1 MEKYSDCMLIYK
13 ISENKPYGEI
23 NKKNYDKMKK
33 ALNAAGFFLDVE
45 NGVLKLQISQYGY
58 ERKQKRNAGRKKKCA
73 LKKEN
78 GEYGLYRYSDVVYM
92 MQTMMDK
99 EISNKREER
108 HSKNIELTVLDGDIK
123 ALVNDGDK
131 LSKGIEKAKK
141 DIEENKRNIK
151 YLIEKLEIKKEE
163 LNKLD
168 AKREERK
175 ERLKVIEEELVN
187 NTI

>member
-78 GEYGLYRYSDVVYM
+78 GEYGLYRYYDVVYM

-99 EISNKREER
+99 EISNKIEMPIATFYR
-108 HSKNIELTVLDGDIK
+108 HKQRLKESYYYRSLDLNRLKDKEYLDGVD
-123 ALVNDGDK
+123 
-131 LSKGIEKAKK
+131 
-141 DIEENKRNIK
+141 
-151 YLIEKLEIKKEE
+151 
-163 LNKLD
+163 
-168 AKREERK
+168 
-175 ERLKVIEEELVN
+175 N
-187 NTI
+187 NFVF

>member
-73 LKKEN
+73 LPCARNATLIVSSAIRKVSTERVTTAAN
-78 GEYGLYRYSDVVYM
+78 
-92 MQTMMDK
+92 QW
-99 EISNKREER
+99 KRSSR
-108 HSKNIELTVLDGDIK
+108 
-123 ALVNDGDK
+123 
-131 LSKGIEKAKK
+131 
-141 DIEENKRNIK
+141 
-151 YLIEKLEIKKEE
+151 
-163 LNKLD
+163 
-168 AKREERK
+168 
-175 ERLKVIEEELVN
+175 
-187 NTI
+187 